1 MAGAKGAYVRAKM
14 RTRTGLVVLFLL
26 VCLLG
31 ALLLALLYG
40 SYEMS
45 LEDVAKTLSGSGSG
59 SQNLAIWGI
68 RIPRALVALFVGA
81 ALAASG
87 GVLQGITQNPL
98 AEPGVIG
105 LNSGTTFFIVL
116 YISTSSAQYY
126 SALSLSSL
134 LLVPLIAI
142 VSAFGTATLIFLL
155 SRKNGRI
162 GKSRLILVGVGINIA
177 FSAATTLFQ
186 MYMSKGD
193 FNQALMWIN
202 GSLWGTGFEYL
213 ALIAP
218 VTVVVL
224 LLLLYKGR
232 TLDVMNLG
240 DEIAVG
246 LGVAVERERR
256 RYFALAVILAA
267 VATAVAGNI
276 AFVGLIGPH
285 IAQRLTGAVHRRKLL
300 VSALISAILV
310 VVADVLSRNLFSPLE
325 IPVGILLSLIGVPYF
340 IYLMLRES

>member
-1 MAGAKGAYVRAKM
+1 MVGAKGADVRAK
-14 RTRTGLVVLFLL
+14 TRIVALSLL
-26 VCLLG
+26 ACLLG
-31 ALLLALLYG
+31 VLLFALLCG

-45 LEDVAKTLSGSGSG
+45 LKDIFETLLGNGNS

-68 RIPRALVALFVGA
+68 RIPRALVAVFVGA

-87 GVLQGITQNPL
+87 CVLQGITQNPL

-105 LNSGTTFFIVL
+105 LNSGATFFIVL

-142 VSAFGTATLIFLL
+142 VAAFGTAALIFLL
-155 SRKNGRI
+155 SRRNGKI
-162 GKSRLILVGVGINIA
+162 GKNRLILVGVGINIA
-177 FSAATTLFQ
+177 FSSATTLFQ
-186 MYMSKGD
+186 MYMGKGD
-193 FNQALMWIN
+193 FNQALTWIN

-218 VTVVVL
+218 VALLVF

-246 LGVAVERERR
+246 LGVAVEKERK
-256 RYFALAVILAA
+256 RYFVLAVILAA

-285 IAQRLTGAVHRRKLL
+285 IAQRLVGPVHRRKLL
-300 VSALISAILV
+300 IAALISAILV
-310 VVADVLSRNLFSPLE
+310 VAADVLSRNLFSPLE
-325 IPVGILLSLIGVPYF
+325 IPVGIILSLIGVPYF
-340 IYLMLRES
+340 IHLMLRER